1 MIGLF
6 IIRGGCMN
14 PKKQEEFVP
23 ISLYIEDWSQ
33 YAPKKPSKKDDDEE
47 EDDVERGVIII
58 DLM

>member
-1 MIGLF
+1 
-6 IIRGGCMN
+6 MN